1 LSIIFICTIIL
12 LLLIVINIDTVAFD
26 GTDPV
31 EGASS
36 PVDKE
41 AKEPVAEPQTVHASD
56 YSNNSK

>member
-1 LSIIFICTIIL
+1 
-12 LLLIVINIDTVAFD
+12 VAFD